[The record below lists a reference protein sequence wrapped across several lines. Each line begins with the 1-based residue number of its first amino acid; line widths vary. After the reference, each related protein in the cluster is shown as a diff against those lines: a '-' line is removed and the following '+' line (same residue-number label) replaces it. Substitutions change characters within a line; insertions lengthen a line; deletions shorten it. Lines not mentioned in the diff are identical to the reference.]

1 MKKLKILAVST
12 LVGTSF
18 VAGQM
23 FAPTAGVAEPGSADD
38 PAVTESYLNQELGKL
53 KTEITSLKST
63 VTSLENKVSALES
76 NSGGSGSGGS
86 NSGSSGSGGSN
97 SGGTSTASIG
107 TGIVNANSLNVRS
120 GAGTSYSIVGKL
132 SKGTKVTILKKS
144 GSWYQIKSGS
154 ITGYVSGDY
163 LDVTLNSSNGGGS
176 STTSKTGTVTC
187 NTLNVRSGAGS
198 SYSIVGKLS
207 KGTTVT
213 ILKTSGSW
221 YQVKSGSITGYVSSE
236 YIKVN

>member
-1 MKKLKILAVST
+1 MKKIKLLAVT
-12 LVGTSF
+12 ALVGTSF

-23 FAPTAGVAEPGSADD
+23 LAPTAGVAEPGSADD
-38 PAVTESYLNQELGKL
+38 PAVTESLLNQELGKL

-63 VTSLENKVSALES
+63 VTALQKKVDSLDS
-76 NSGGSGSGGS
+76 NSGSSGGS

-163 LDVTLNSSNGGGS
+163 LDVTLNSSNSGGS

-207 KGTTVT
+207 KGTKVT
-213 ILKTSGSW
+213 ILKKSGSW
-221 YQVKSGSITGYVSSE
+221 YQIKSGSITGYVSSE